1 MFADVTTT
9 DVASTGGF
17 WGFAFVSSAW
27 TLKKFD
33 SKAEAYSLCSFTG
46 ESGELAV

>member
-9 DVASTGGF
+9 DAASTGGY
-17 WGFAFVSSAW
+17 WGFGFANSAW

-46 ESGELAV
+46 ESSELAV